1 MAIYAIVF
9 ACLKLVNYGMMM
21 WLPFYTREGLGR
33 GSGDV
38 ILLAN
43 LFDVGSV
50 IGAVVLGLIMDNTT
64 FRSTIMVPMMLI
76 AIPVYSSFMLITN
89 DYFTLYYFLVPLIG
103 VLIGGSSNLTS
114 SLVSSDLASRPDLKV
129 DAMSTVT
136 GIIDGTGSFGAAVG

>member
-1 MAIYAIVF
+1 
-9 ACLKLVNYGMMM
+9 
-21 WLPFYTREGLGR
+21 
-33 GSGDV
+33 
-38 ILLAN
+38 
-43 LFDVGSV
+43 
-50 IGAVVLGLIMDNTT
+50 MDNTT

-136 GIIDGTGSFGAAVG
+136 GIIDGTGSFGAAVGQIVIGLLANGLGWDATFIFLMVICFIPCVLLTPVIIQECREHITRKKDYYNEYDDVFR